1 MARPRGWSL
10 DAAQRPVFRYSL
22 GGLDVEETLEPR
34 LRKGGSI
41 LVRKLVV
48 SHDGDASEAANL
60 RLRHSGAALE
70 FRKEGGR
77 FVARAEWE
85 VVP

>member
-1 MARPRGWSL
+1 M
-10 DAAQRPVFRYSL
+10 FRYAL
-22 GGLDVEETLEPR
+22 GNFEVEETLEPK

-48 SHDGDASEAANL
+48 SHDGSASEAAGL
-60 RLRHSGAALE
+60 SLRHSGAALE